1 MDRNLKK
8 ALKCILESCGLEA
21 LHKINDDYIEFD
33 KTKLC
38 NQRWVKDINL
48 PEENNDYVRMFVH
61 LYRNNIDA
69 CTEYDESVAPSID
82 TITLQL
88 ALLGEVEKLV
98 VKRHASLLIEAAG
111 NQRRQFSQYDPKD
124 NSYIPPVQM
133 PDVPLMEDDL
143 DPGEIPESRSTTIS
157 AGDDSDCGEIPE
169 PGYTPINADDNLDC
183 GEIPESKS
191 TTISASDD
199 LDCSEIPEPRLF
211 TPLRINADNTEIN

>member
-38 NQRWVKDINL
+38 NQQWVKDIDL
-48 PEENNDYVRMFVH
+48 PEEDNDYVRMFVH

-69 CTEYDESVAPSID
+69 CTEYDEGVAPSID

-88 ALLGEVEKLV
+88 SLLGDVEKLV
-98 VKRHASLLIEAAG
+98 VNRHAALLIEAAG
-111 NQRRQFSQYDPKD
+111 NQTRQSND
-124 NSYIPPVQM
+124 NSMDNFPNPPFQM

-143 DPGEIPESRSTTIS
+143 DPGEIPESRSTEIS
-157 AGDDSDCGEIPE
+157 AE
-169 PGYTPINADDNLDC
+169 
-183 GEIPESKS
+183 
-191 TTISASDD
+191 
-199 LDCSEIPEPRLF
+199 
-211 TPLRINADNTEIN
+211 